1 MNMKKILVTCSMLGF
16 LLSGT
21 AYADF
26 VPAKWMWKKDV
37 SDIAPTE
44 SGSYVKVHLD
54 REVSFHAKNDLSDLR
69 VAEEGVE
76 IPYQLVTLS
85 EQVRADHMP
94 STLRDISTRDG
105 VSMFVIDLGVS
116 GVMNDHLR
124 IITDSKNFKRPVAV
138 YASDQGLPVD
148 DPAWRLLTDTGYIYN
163 FHDEKS
169 GFDAGQGEVRYPDN
183 TARYLKVVIGA
194 GEGDSVAVKSAEVMR
209 LSSRE
214 SVENVIRP
222 SATIVDNPAKKTTEI
237 TADLGGTGIPT
248 HRITLA
254 TLDARNFSR
263 RALVLES
270 NDAVNWNSIG
280 EGYLFALDTEL
291 FRGDALTLS
300 YRESHS
306 RYIRVLVM
314 NQDDLPISWN
324 QSVSIESTVRAVVF
338 RATLGKRYALY
349 YGNPSAVAPNYDL
362 SRYFQYIE
370 SAGLA
375 RVTLLSESANEQYV
389 QPAPPV
395 IPYSEKHP
403 NLLSAVL
410 VLLVAMLSFFLL
422 SYVKKLKHSPRGEN
436 E

>member
-21 AYADF
+21 AHADF
-26 VPAKWMWKKDV
+26 APEKWMWKKDI
-37 SDIAPTE
+37 SDVAPSE
-44 SGSYVKVHLD
+44 SGTYVKVHLD
-54 REVSFHAKNDLSDLR
+54 REVSFHSKNDLSDIR
-69 VAEEGVE
+69 VAEDGVE

-94 STLRDISTRDG
+94 STLRDLSTRDG

-116 GVMNDHLR
+116 GVVNDHLK
-124 IITDSKNFKRPVAV
+124 IFTDSKNFKRSVAV
-138 YASDQGLPVD
+138 YASDRGLSID
-148 DPAWRLLTDTGYIYN
+148 DPAWRLLTDAGYIYN

-183 TARYLKVVIGA
+183 TARYLKVVIGG
-194 GEGDSVAVKSAEVMR
+194 GEGDAVAVKSAEVMR
-209 LSSRE
+209 LSARE

-222 SATIVDNPAKKTTEI
+222 SATIVNNSAKKTTEI
-237 TADLGGTGIPT
+237 TADLGGAGIPT
-248 HRITLA
+248 HRVTLA
-254 TLDARNFSR
+254 TLDAKNFSR

-270 NDAVNWNSIG
+270 NDAVNWNSVG
-280 EGYLFALDTEL
+280 EGYLFSLDTEL
-291 FRGDALTLS
+291 FRGSALTLS
-300 YRESHS
+300 YRESHA

-314 NQDDLPISWN
+314 NQDDQPVSWN

-338 RATLGKRYALY
+338 QATLGKHYALY
-349 YGNPSAVAPNYDL
+349 YGNPSAVMPNYDL

-370 SAGLA
+370 STGLS
-375 RVTLLSESANEQYV
+375 RETLLSESTNDEYV
-389 QPAPPV
+389 LPAAPV